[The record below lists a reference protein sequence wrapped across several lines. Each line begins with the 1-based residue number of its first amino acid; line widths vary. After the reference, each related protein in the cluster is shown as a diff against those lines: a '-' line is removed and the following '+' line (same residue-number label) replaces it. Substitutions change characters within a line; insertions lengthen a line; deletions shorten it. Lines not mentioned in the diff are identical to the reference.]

1 MPRVC
6 FTAWVKKDRLEEYKV
21 RHAAV
26 WPEMLQ
32 ALRETGWKNYSL
44 YLRPDGQ
51 LIGYVEI
58 DDFEKGKAEMAKR
71 EVNTRW
77 QAEMSEFFTNPPGV
91 PPDQAFQ
98 TIEEVFHL
106 D

>member
-1 MPRVC
+1 MKRVG
-6 FTAWVKKDRLEEYKV
+6 FLLKVKPEKIQEYKA
-21 RHAAV
+21 RHKAV
-26 WPEMLQ
+26 WPEMLS
-32 ALRETGWKNYSL
+32 ALRRAGWRNYSL

-58 DDFEKGKAEMAKR
+58 DDFEGAKAAMAKR

-77 QAEMSEFFTNPPGV
+77 QAEMSDFFQNPPGV